1 MCLYVLKKG
10 EVNDGETY
18 THNYPHLKGYF
29 TQNCHLLVYD
39 FTLLWKKRKK
49 ENILAVLF
57 NIINVN

>member
-1 MCLYVLKKG
+1 MMVKH
-10 EVNDGETY
+10 TH

-39 FTLLWKKRKK
+39 FTLLWKKVNLLKHFV
-49 ENILAVLF
+49 AVLF